1 MIENLVEP
9 QRLLLTWQPSTRG
22 TRYLV
27 GEILRLDNDRVLFH
41 YLRDTQDYNKALENG
56 FEGYPAFKLSQSYHD
71 QNVLTSFFRR
81 LPPRSRGDFSR
92 YLNQYQLPTPFNGS
106 DLSLLAHTGAKLP
119 SDTFVLLPDLST
131 CEGSFEYVL
140 EVAGTRYQKELDID
154 AVQVGD
160 VAQLQDEPGNEH
172 DSNAIVVKHRG
183 VRIGYVNKVL
193 CEYLKQN
200 LRSSDVSATIARK
213 NGSSDRP
220 LIFLLLS
227 VTK

>member
-1 MIENLVEP
+1 MIENLIEP

-27 GEILRLDNDRVLFH
+27 GEIKRLDNDRVLFH
-41 YLRDTQDYNKALENG
+41 YLRDTPDYNKALENG
-56 FEGYPAFKLSQSYHD
+56 FEGYPAFRLSQSFHD

-81 LPPRSRGDFSR
+81 LPPRSRGDFDR
-92 YLNQYQLPTPFNGS
+92 YLSQYLLPTPFKGS

-131 CEGSFEYVL
+131 CEGNFEYVL

-154 AVQVGD
+154 AVQAGD
-160 VAQLQDEPGNEH
+160 AARLQEELDNDH
-172 DSNAIVVKHRG
+172 DSNAIAVMHRG

-193 CEYLKQN
+193 CEYLKPKV
-200 LRSSDVSATIARK
+200 RSGSVLATIARK

-220 LIFLLLS
+220 LIYLIIS
-227 VTK
+227 IKN